1 MNFKNVFY
9 LGVIAMTLVV
19 LSSCSEDDDPE
30 PTLIGT
36 WLFESFDAGEHT
48 VALSW
53 LNDVYK
59 DAQYTFKSDGTAI
72 YTEDGS
78 DEQRT
83 WMLENKTLTFDED
96 TDDETTTEVRE
107 LSATTLK
114 LSSGVNSSSV
124 NNGNP
129 IPVTLTFSKQ

>member
-19 LSSCSEDDDPE
+19 FSSCSEDDDPE

-72 YTEDGS
+72 YTENAK
-78 DEQRT
+78 DEQLI
-83 WMLENKTLTFDED
+83 WENKTLTFDKGTED
-96 TDDETTTEVRE
+96 EYTTEVRE

-114 LSSGVNSSSV
+114 LPSYVNSSSV